1 MRRTRYQ
8 KLSSNRR
15 RRLNRIAVASF
26 LSCFVLSPLYKSSLG
41 FGCLFTDHNR
51 NRAQRLLARRM
62 NLCRGRRFLL
72 LLLQQTP
79 SKEKLE
85 SFQEVALAPVGGRGL
100 PYIIQL
106 SNRLENFLYRWCHKG
121 FHPMVGKSPL
131 QFVHFL
137 GSPGSMDTQTD
148 DTRSHFI

>member
-1 MRRTRYQ
+1 MQRTRYQ
-8 KLSSNRR
+8 KLSSDRR
-15 RRLNRIAVASF
+15 RRLNRTAVASF

-41 FGCLFTDHNR
+41 FRCLFTDDNR
-51 NRAQRLLARRM
+51 NRAQRLLPCRM

-72 LLLQQTP
+72 LRLQQTP

-85 SFQEVALAPVGGRGL
+85 SFQEVAFAPVGGRGL
-100 PYIIQL
+100 PYIQL
-106 SNRLENFLYRWCHKG
+106 SNRLENFLCRWRHKC

-137 GSPGSMDTQTD
+137 GSPRRMDTQTD